1 MPQARIKQ
9 IKGLEST
16 LNALSGVT
24 TIKETISTNAGSGA
38 TGFKLAYDAR
48 EVNGIS
54 VHVNGMKVETFSWID
69 GNGATLSTTL
79 IPKDSELVWDSAS
92 AGYDLANSD
101 IIEIIYETLAGG
113 AIAFDPEGDYSD
125 PGSGGTGPQ
134 GATGAQGAIGPQGPS
149 GSGGSGNISGTVD
162 GHLIPDTNVAYDLG
176 NAEYKFRHLYLSGN
190 TLYMGG
196 QPLSIDNGQ
205 LTLNGN
211 PVTGSTETPETIRDY
226 FNNTG
231 SGRTILPTEGP
242 SSDNTNSYRLK
253 DDYMNLS
260 QGDEVFKIGFDPVG
274 DGSTAFINSFNNL
287 NSHIGVDGLS
297 DNASRRIGT
306 IMLHKETEETLTYKS
321 GSLRGYFN
329 EPAHQ
334 IDFEGPSDVENMNN
348 SRIFVVGFENL
359 DPTWPSTDPT
369 QMPTIFGTYM
379 QSVYN
384 APSVQKYVD
393 QHIRAKL
400 LDAYTLSGNY
410 IHNSMNL
417 ISSDYIG
424 SSNIDITNYV
434 AISVFSHTPEGQH
447 SMNGYVNYTILRS

>member
-24 TIKETISTNAGSGA
+24 TIKETVSTNAGSGA

-211 PVTGSTETPETIRDY
+211 PVTGSVETPEHIRE
-226 FNNTG
+226 FFHGNR
-231 SGRTILPTEGP
+231 SILPWADP
-242 SSDNTNSYRLK
+242 NSDDRNKYRLV
-253 DDYMNLS
+253 DNYINLT
-260 QGDEVFKIGFDPVG
+260 QGDEVFKIGYDPAN
-274 DGSTAFINSFNNL
+274 DGSTDYVKSLRNL
-287 NSHIGVDGLS
+287 HSQIGFPNFS
-297 DNASRRIGT
+297 DDAGRNIGT
-306 IMLHKETEETLTYKS
+306 TWLHKENGETLTYKS
-321 GSLRGYFN
+321 GSLRG
-329 EPAHQ
+329 H
-334 IDFEGPSDVENMNN
+334 FERYGQNTAFLGPSDTLNMDNA
-348 SRIFVVGFENL
+348 RFFVIGFENL
-359 DPTWPSTDPT
+359 DPTWPSTDPS
-369 QMPTIFGTYM
+369 QMPTIFGSHQQQYGDGSSVTY
-379 QSVYN
+379 YT
-384 APSVQKYVD
+384 D
-393 QHIRAKL
+393 QHIRGKL

-410 IHNSMNL
+410 INNTMHL
-417 ISSDYIG
+417 ISSDYVG
-424 SSNIDITNYV
+424 SSDIDITNYV
-434 AISVFSHTPEGQH
+434 AISVFLYSPNDNVGSEG
-447 SMNGYVNYTILRS
+447 SMHYTILRS